1 MTDSVMKA
9 VVKSYLR
16 GILIAVSPLLA
27 AEITN
32 PKAYVFAALSAVLGP
47 AIRAMDK
54 NDPAFGK
61 VADVVDVELDKLAK
75 SHSKKKKAVK
85 KK

>member
-1 MTDSVMKA
+1 MKDSVMKA

-16 GILIAVSPLLA
+16 GILIAVSPLIA
-27 AEITN
+27 AEITE
-32 PKAYVFAALSAVLGP
+32 PKAYAFAAAAAVLGP

-61 VADVVDVELDKLAK
+61 IANVVDTELDKLAK
-75 SHSKKKKAVK
+75 AEVKKAARKKK
-85 KK
+85 